1 MKLEDSY
8 IDLTGLRFHAYHGVL
23 EQERIVG
30 NDYSIDVRVKYDV
43 GRAMLSDD
51 VNDTLD
57 YATMYEL
64 IRQEMSVPSSLL
76 ERVAYRIG
84 DRLFRHFPA
93 IEQIDIRLTK
103 INPPIGADC
112 DGATVELHLKP

>member
-8 IDLTGLRFHAYHGVL
+8 IDLTGMRFHAYHGVL
-23 EQERIVG
+23 EQERVVG
-30 NDYSIDVRVKYDV
+30 NDYSVDVRVKYDV

-51 VNDTLD
+51 VNDTLN
-57 YATMYEL
+57 YATIYEL
-64 IRQEMSVPSSLL
+64 IRQEMSVPSNLL

-84 DRLFRHFPA
+84 ERLVRHFPA
-93 IEQIDIRLTK
+93 IEQIDVRLTK
-103 INPPIGADC
+103 RNPPMGADC

>member
-8 IDLTGLRFHAYHGVL
+8 IDLTGMRFHAYHGVL
-23 EQERIVG
+23 EQERVVG
-30 NDYSIDVRVKYDV
+30 NDYSVDVRVKYDV

-51 VNDTLD
+51 VNDTLN
-57 YATMYEL
+57 YATIYEL
-64 IRQEMSVPSSLL
+64 IRQEMSVPSNLL

-84 DRLFRHFPA
+84 ERLVGHFPA
-93 IEQIDIRLTK
+93 IEQVDVRLTK
-103 INPPIGADC
+103 RNPPMGADC